1 MSVRA
6 KQATA
11 IAVSLVV
18 ALVMVFL
25 GIWQMQ
31 RFRLSVENIAA
42 ERAALDAVELAPA
55 VHQDGSVDDIYG
67 RTVHAEGT
75 FLPEFQEV
83 TGTTQARV
91 VTAFRL
97 VDGRVVAVV
106 RGHVAEGSQPAG
118 APSGTQKIRGVFLA
132 SDHASHRP
140 NGAVRLQALA
150 QTWPSPL
157 ISGYITLDA
166 EGAAKQGLE
175 PAKAQLPEQ
184 KGTSMHQG
192 YALQWWVFAVA
203 AIAFGVFLSRQ
214 FQVEEPKRLARS
226 QAGAKTK
233 KD

>member
-1 MSVRA
+1 M
-6 KQATA
+6 
-11 IAVSLVV
+11 
-18 ALVMVFL
+18 
-25 GIWQMQ
+25 
-31 RFRLSVENIAA
+31 
-42 ERAALDAVELAPA
+42 
-55 VHQDGSVDDIYG
+55 
-67 RTVHAEGT
+67 
-75 FLPEFQEV
+75 
-83 TGTTQARV
+83 

-150 QTWPSPL
+150 QTWPNPL

-214 FQVEEPKRLARS
+214 FQVEERKRLARS

>member
-11 IAVSLVV
+11 IGVSLVV

-42 ERAALDAVELAPA
+42 ERAALEAVELAPA
-55 VHQDGSVDDIYG
+55 VHADGSVDDIYG
-67 RTVHAEGT
+67 RSVYARGT

-83 TGTTQARV
+83 TGSAEARV

-97 VDGRVVAVV
+97 EDGRVVAVV
-106 RGHVAEGSQPAG
+106 RGQVAQNAQPPD
-118 APSGTQKIRGVFLA
+118 APSGSQDIRGIFLA
-132 SDHASHRP
+132 SDHESKRP
-140 NGAVRLQALA
+140 NGAVRLQMLA
-150 QTWPSPL
+150 QSWPSPL
-157 ISGYITLDA
+157 ISGYMTLDA
-166 EGAAKQGLE
+166 ENAAQQGLE

-203 AIAFGVFLSRQ
+203 AIAFGVLLSRQ
-214 FQVEEPKRLARS
+214 FQIEDRKRRVRA
-226 QAGAKTK
+226 AATVKTENN
-233 KD
+233 